1 MKRLIL
7 KYLPVMLMT
16 LMASQ
21 VFGQSSTITGVV
33 KDESNGET
41 IPGATVIV
49 KGSTNGTVTDLD
61 GNYTLSVS
69 DAAETIVISFV
80 GYEPMEIP
88 IGGRSVIN
96 ADLKISMTELTEV
109 VVIGYGTQSK
119 KVVTGAIA
127 SVSAKQITST
137 PILRVEQ
144 ALQGRTAGVQVT
156 NLSGQPGEAP
166 TVRIRGAG
174 TTGDANPIYVVDGM
188 VVGGID
194 YLNPG
199 DIESIDVLKDAASAA
214 IYGARAANG
223 VVLITTKSGVQGRIN
238 VTYSGYYGIQNAA
251 KKIDM
256 LNAEQYRMMQNEGAR
271 NGGLDEPFDLAQ
283 IPAHDTDWQD
293 EMFTKNAPISNHEIQ
308 ISGGSEKSSFTTS
321 ISAFSQQG
329 IIGGE
334 KSQFDRY
341 TARFNSRQHVTS
353 WLDFG
358 NNVAYTHKIT
368 RGISSNTSFGGAY
381 SSALNIDPLTP
392 VTEQDADIL
401 SQSPYSSEPVLYA
414 DNGFPYGISTNVGSE
429 IVNPLALIDNQH
441 GEWNE
446 DKLVGGVFAEF
457 QPIKG
462 LKIRTAYSIDLAYGI
477 NSNFT
482 PLFYLNGSQGNLLR
496 TSVTKEAQRW
506 FTWQFDNTITYSK
519 KFGGHNFSVLLG
531 TSAQEKNWENVGG
544 SKDKAP
550 LLDYDHVYIDQAQ
563 DTVANAWGGATE
575 DAISSYFGRITYDF
589 KDKYSFTLIVRRDGS
604 SKFGDN
610 KKYGFFPS
618 VGVAWVLSDEAF
630 MEGIR
635 PINLLKFRASLGV
648 NGNEAIGRFRYA
660 SPISYNRGY
669 TLASGYAV
677 GASPAY
683 AANEDIQWEES
694 KQLDLAVDFGLFE
707 NRLTG
712 TADVYNKTTTMLLFD
727 PPIQPH
733 AGIAPPT
740 QNVGSVEN
748 KGIEMSLNFRN
759 AAGELNYSI
768 GANATYNKNKMLKI
782 DNTGNASIPG
792 APWAVAGPVTRTTEG
807 EPISYFYGY
816 KTDGI
821 FQSNTEVFQHI
832 GPEGK
837 PLQPKAVPGDVRFVD
852 LNSDGVIDDQDRTN
866 IGNPTPDWTFGF
878 NGSLDYKGVDF
889 SFLFTGTLGNDIFA
903 GQQRRDLR
911 YTNMPT
917 AMLDRWTPEN
927 PSTSTP
933 RFTWTD
939 TNNNS
944 RVSDLYIE
952 DGSYLRLK
960 NVQVG
965 YTLPSSILDRI
976 GANTWRFYVSAENV
990 LTFTNYSGADPEIGA
1005 ISPFDI
1011 AIDRG
1016 IYPQARTFRVGTSI
1030 TF

>member
-1 MKRLIL
+1 MNKRIQ
-7 KYLPVMLMT
+7 KYLAVLLMT
-16 LMASQ
+16 LVASQ
-21 VFGQSSTITGVV
+21 VFAQTSITGVV
-33 KDESNGET
+33 KDEINGET

-49 KGSTNGTVTDLD
+49 KGTTNGTVTDLD
-61 GNYTLSVS
+61 GRYTLNIS
-69 DAAETIVISFV
+69 DAAEAVIISFV
-80 GYEPMEIP
+80 GYEVMELP
-88 IGGRSVIN
+88 INGRSVID
-96 ADLKISMTELTEV
+96 ASLAVSMTELTEV

-127 SVSAKQITST
+127 SVSAKQIEST

-156 NLSGQPGEAP
+156 NLSGQPGDAP

-199 DIESIDVLKDAASAA
+199 DIESMDVLKDAASAA

-223 VVLITTKSGVQGRIN
+223 VVLITTKSGVKGQMN

-256 LNAEQYRMMQNEGAR
+256 LNAEEYRMMQNEGAR

-283 IPAHDTDWQD
+283 LPAHDTDWQE
-293 EMFTKNAPISNHEIQ
+293 EMFTKNAPISNHQIQ

-341 TARFNSRQHVTS
+341 TARFNSRQQVTS

-358 NNVAYTHKIT
+358 NNLAYTRKTT

-392 VTEQDADIL
+392 VTEQDPDIL

-462 LKIRTAYSIDLAYGI
+462 LKIRTAYSIDLAIGI

-482 PLFYLNGSQGNLLR
+482 PIFYLNGSQGNLER

-506 FTWQFDNTITYSK
+506 FNWQWDNTITYSK
-519 KFGGHNFSVLLG
+519 KLGDHNFAVLVG
-531 TSAQEKNWENVGG
+531 TSAQERTYENIGG

-575 DAISSYFGRITYDF
+575 DALSSYFGRVTYDF
-589 KDKYSFTLIVRRDGS
+589 KDRYSFTAILRRDGS

-610 KKYGFFPS
+610 NKYGYFPS
-618 VGVAWVLSDEAF
+618 LGVAWVLSDEAF
-630 MEGIR
+630 MQSLG
-635 PINLLKFRASLGV
+635 PINLLKFRASWGI
-648 NGNEAIGRFRYA
+648 NGNESIPRFRYA
-660 SPISYNRGY
+660 SPMNYTRGY
-669 TLASGYAV
+669 TLGSGYTV

-683 AANEDIQWEES
+683 AANADIQWEES
-694 KQLDLAVDFGLFE
+694 NQIDLAIDFGLLD

-712 TADVYNKTTTMLLFD
+712 TVDVYNKTTNKLLYN
-727 PPIQPH
+727 PAIQPH
-733 AGIAPPT
+733 AGIGAPY

-759 AAGELNYSI
+759 AAGELSYSI
-768 GANATYNKNKMLKI
+768 GANATYNKNTMTKI
-782 DNTGNASIPG
+782 DGTGNANIPG
-792 APWAVAGPVTRTTEG
+792 ASWAVAGPVTNTIEG

-821 FQSNTEVFQHI
+821 FQSNAEVFQHI
-832 GPEGK
+832 GPGGE
-837 PLQPKAVPGDVRFVD
+837 PLQSQAVPGDVRFVD
-852 LNSDGVIDDQDRTN
+852 LNNDGVIDDKDRTN
-866 IGNPTPDWTFGF
+866 IGNPTPDWTFGL
-878 NGSLDYKGVDF
+878 NGSLDFKGIDF
-889 SFLFTGTLGNDIFA
+889 SFLFTGSLGNDIFA

-917 AMLDRWTPEN
+917 DMLDRWTPEN

-939 TNNNS
+939 TNNNN

-960 NVQVG
+960 NIQLG
-965 YTLPSSILDRI
+965 YTLPNSILDRI

-990 LTFTNYSGADPEIGA
+990 ITLTNYSGADPEIGA
-1005 ISPFDI
+1005 ISAFDI

-1016 IYPQARTFRVGTSI
+1016 VYPQARTFRVGTSI